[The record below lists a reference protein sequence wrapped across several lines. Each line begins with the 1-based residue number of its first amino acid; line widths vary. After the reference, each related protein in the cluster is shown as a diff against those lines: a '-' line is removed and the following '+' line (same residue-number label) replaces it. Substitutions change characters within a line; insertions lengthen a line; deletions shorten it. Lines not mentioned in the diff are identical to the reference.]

1 MTGRGTHAFKESQT
15 QCVSCILADLALQ
28 RNAENDSEFKVATR
42 LGENKGRSAN
52 NGHRTTKKVS
62 PDPGW
67 GLGPGLSQA
76 FNVFNFSH
84 S

>member
-1 MTGRGTHAFKESQT
+1 MTGRRTHAFEEYQT

-28 RNAENDSEFKVATR
+28 RKAENASEFKVATR

-52 NGHRTTKKVS
+52 NGHRTTEKVS
-62 PDPGW
+62 PDRGR